1 MDILLSEISNKRKDL
16 ADPAGS
22 SRPQKYMRKA
32 DIERAKEDE
41 AKRKREAEEQKKKE
55 EALAK
60 EKDKVRLRSCHPRW
74 ISIEAN
80 LGVHPPERPS
90 SLDP

>member
-1 MDILLSEISNKRKDL
+1 MSEISNKRKDL

-32 DIERAKEDE
+32 DIERAKEEE
-41 AKRKREAEEQKKKE
+41 ARKKREAEEQKKRE

-60 EKDKVRLRSCHPRW
+60 EKEKAS
-74 ISIEAN
+74 
-80 LGVHPPERPS
+80 PPSTS
-90 SLDP
+90 SRMVGLSGT

>member
-16 ADPAGS
+16 ADPPSGS

-32 DIERAKEDE
+32 DIERAKEEE
-41 AKRKREAEEQKKKE
+41 AKRKREAEEQKKRE

-60 EKDKVRLRSCHPRW
+60 EKEKVSKCLASDLDGSCQDARL
-74 ISIEAN
+74 N
-80 LGVHPPERPS
+80 
-90 SLDP
+90 

>member
-16 ADPAGS
+16 TDAAGS

-32 DIERAKEDE
+32 DIERAKEEE
-41 AKRKREAEEQKKKE
+41 ARKKRKEAEQKKRE

-60 EKDKVRLRSCHPRW
+60 EKEKVRAWPC
-74 ISIEAN
+74 SIY
-80 LGVHPPERPS
+80 
-90 SLDP
+90 